1 LKGSSCGYRRC
12 VAIILLGSLAAL
24 FHFCSTEN
32 VLAAAGTSANLPV
45 QQNSLPQSAHENLMS
60 IKGIGPVSASVLLS
74 AIGNIRDSDPDK
86 LAAYFGLVPRIQKSN
101 ETEHSGRITKQV
113 NKLARTLWCSARSSP
128 NATAHSCR
136 TSITHPAPPRQRQG
150 QHRTGAQ
157 IRGSHLSH
165 PQKRLCVRG
174 LPQLRPGLLKQA

>member
-1 LKGSSCGYRRC
+1 MKGSSCGYRRC

-128 NATAHSCR
+128 NALQL
-136 TSITHPAPPRQRQG
+136 IPAELLSRIQR
-150 QHRTGAQ
+150 R
-157 IRGSHLSH
+157 RGRGKANIALARKFVEVTYHTL
-165 PQKRLCVRG
+165 KNDCVSEDFPNFV
-174 LPQLRPGLLKQA
+174 LAS